1 MRNRLSICVLA
12 CLIATTACSIKKY
25 AVKQLG
31 DSLNSGSS
39 VFETDED
46 IELVGDALPFS
57 LKFVETLLA
66 EVPDDPDLL
75 ITACRGFV
83 LYSYGYVDFEAEQ
96 TIEADLDE
104 GRRLRARARRLYARA
119 LGYGLSGLDGF
130 YPGFTAQLQSNP
142 VAAVAVTKSKKAD
155 RDVPFLYWTAAALGL
170 AISVSK
176 DDAAM
181 LSRIPEVEAL
191 LNRAIELDS
200 NWDSGALHAF
210 AVTFEGAKPSGGS
223 RASIDRSFQTAER
236 LSLNSNAGL
245 YVSYAENVAIPEQD
259 AILFRSM
266 LRKALAIDTDANPN
280 HRLANLIAQRRAR
293 WLLDRIEDLF
303 LIVPDASDAIGD
315 L

>member
-1 MRNRLSICVLA
+1 MRNRLTICVLA
-12 CLIATTACSIKKY
+12 CLIATAACSVKKY
-25 AVKQLG
+25 AIKRLG
-31 DSLNSGSS
+31 DSLNSGPS

-96 TIEADLDE
+96 TIEVDLDE
-104 GRRLRARARRLYARA
+104 GRRLRARARRLYVRA

-130 YPGFTAQLQSNP
+130 YPGFAAQLRSNP
-142 VAAVAVTKSKKAD
+142 TAAVGVTKSKKAD

-191 LNRAIELDS
+191 LNRAIELDPD
-200 NWDSGALHAF
+200 WDSGALHAF
-210 AVTFEGAKPSGGS
+210 AVTFEGAKPRGGS
-223 RASIDRSFQTAER
+223 RASIDRSFQKAER
-236 LSLNSNAGL
+236 LSLGVDASL

-259 AILFRSM
+259 AVLFRSM
-266 LRKALAIDTDANPN
+266 LNKALAIDTDANPN

-303 LIVPDASDAIGD
+303 LIVPEPGESAGD
-315 L
+315 V

>member
-1 MRNRLSICVLA
+1 MRTPLVICTLVCLLA
-12 CLIATTACSIKKY
+12 ASSCSVKKY

-31 DSLNSGSS
+31 DSLNSGPS
-39 VFETDED
+39 VFETDDD

-96 TIEADLDE
+96 VIETDLDE
-104 GRRLRARARRLYARA
+104 GRRLRTRARRLYGRA
-119 LGYGLSGLDGF
+119 LNYCEQGLDRF
-130 YPGFTAQLQSNP
+130 YPGFAAQLASNP
-142 VAAVAVTKSKKAD
+142 IGAVAVLNAKKAD

-170 AISVSK
+170 AIAVSK

-200 NWDSGALHAF
+200 DWDSGALHSF
-210 AVTFEGAKPSGGS
+210 AVTFEGARPSGSS
-223 RASIDRSFQTAER
+223 REAIDRSFQAAER
-236 LSLNSNAGL
+236 LSMGGDAGL
-245 YVSYAENVAIPEQD
+245 YVAYAENVAIPEQD
-259 AILFRSM
+259 AVLFRSM
-266 LRKALAIDTDANPN
+266 LNKALAVDPDANPD
-280 HRLANLIAQRRAR
+280 HRLANLISQRRAR

-303 LIVPDASDAIGD
+303 LIIPDQVN
-315 L
+315 